1 MPASLDDA
9 IRLVGLRVDA
19 NIGVYPH
26 EHGRLQRLEFDVE
39 LTTDNARAAATD
51 DVAYTIDY
59 DQVAAIVREICGSQ
73 HHRLIETLAGKIA
86 ERLRST
92 FGARVSAVSVRVRKP
107 GAVPDAATVEVVVKR
122 GAGTTQLP
130 ELVLG
135 EHRLVRGGRALIM
148 GIVNATPDSFFDRGK
163 FFDARD
169 PGPAIA
175 RAEQLIAE
183 GADVVDIGG
192 ETAQPSSPVL
202 EVEEEI
208 ARVVPVIAALAKR
221 VKVPISVDTYKPE
234 VARRAIAAGASLI
247 NDTSGLA
254 DVRLADVARET
265 GAGIVC
271 MHIVG
276 HPKERLTPGFVDPV
290 GAVLEFLR
298 AKVELLEA
306 RGVPRARILVDP
318 GIGFGKTSSENLS
331 LIAHTDALRSI
342 GAAVLF
348 ACSRRTFLGEL
359 FGGLPP
365 EDRLEPTAAVNAV
378 AILGGA
384 DMIRVHD
391 VRFFARMSKMLG
403 LVGARRGPA

>member
-1 MPASLDDA
+1 MPASLEDA
-9 IRLVGLRVDA
+9 IRIEGLRVDA
-19 NIGVYPH
+19 NVGVYPH

-39 LTTDNARAAATD
+39 LATDVSRAAATD
-51 DVAYTIDY
+51 DVAHTIDY
-59 DQVAAIVREICGSQ
+59 DQVAAIVREICGSK
-73 HHRLIETLAGKIA
+73 HHQLIETLAGKIA

-92 FGARVSAVSVRVRKP
+92 YGARVTGVSVRVRKP
-107 GAVPDAATVEVVVKR
+107 GAVPDAATVEVVVRR
-122 GAGTTQLP
+122 GAVVVPRLP

-135 EHRLVRGGRALIM
+135 DHRLARGGRALIM

-183 GADVVDIGG
+183 GADLVDIGG

-208 ARVVPVIAALAKR
+208 ARVVPVVAALAKR

-276 HPKERLTPGFVDPV
+276 HPKERLTPGFADPV
-290 GAVLEFLR
+290 GSVLDFLR

-306 RGVPRARILVDP
+306 RGVPRERILVDP
-318 GIGFGKTSSENLS
+318 GIGFGKTSGENLD
-331 LIAHTDALRSI
+331 LIAHTEALRSL
-342 GAAVLF
+342 GTAVLF
-348 ACSRRTFLGEL
+348 ACSRRTFLGEF

-391 VRFFARMSKMLG
+391 VRFFSRLSKMLE
-403 LVGARRGPA
+403 LVAQRR